1 MCSSRV
7 SCDDNDK
14 RQITVTS
21 QLRFNSKTKTHLCLA
36 GLAFSGILLGLCVV
50 ASIAWGAADIS
61 FSEAYQS
68 LIAFDGSPNH
78 LIIRTVRLPRSL
90 LAIIVGAAISMAGA
104 IMQGITR
111 NPLADPGI
119 LGINAG
125 AVLAVVGTI
134 FLFGASSPSFY
145 VWCAFAGAGI
155 TALSVYFL
163 ASLGRSGTTPLNL
176 TIAGAAVSAFL
187 TSLTTAV
194 LIVSQR
200 TLEEIRFWLAGSLAG
215 ADLSLVRQILPYVCV
230 GAILTLM
237 ISRQITILSLG
248 EEVATG
254 LGQNTVW
261 VKMAAAVCVLLLA
274 GSAVAVA
281 GAIGFIG
288 LVVPH
293 IVRLLVGVDYRWIL
307 PYSAV
312 FGAIL
317 LLGSDIAARL
327 ILQPQEI
334 PVGIMTALVGAPFFL
349 YLAKTKVK
357 K

>member
-1 MCSSRV
+1 MRLPYLSS
-7 SCDDNDK
+7 
-14 RQITVTS
+14 
-21 QLRFNSKTKTHLCLA
+21 
-36 GLAFSGILLGLCVV
+36 GLSVAIASLILMACFG
-50 ASIAWGAADIS
+50 ASITLGAADITLGEVWRAL
-61 FSEAYQS
+61 FNFNEAS
-68 LIAFDGSPNH
+68 TNH

-90 LAIIVGAAISMAGA
+90 LAIIVGAAISTAGA

-125 AVLAVVGTI
+125 AVLAVVVAI

-145 VWCAFAGAGI
+145 VWCAFGGAGI
-155 TALSVYFL
+155 TAISVYGL
-163 ASLGRSGTTPLNL
+163 ASLGRNGMTPLNL
-176 TIAGAAVSAFL
+176 TIAGAAISAFL

-194 LIVSQR
+194 LIISQR

-215 ADLSLVRQILPYVCV
+215 ADLNLIWQILPYIGV
-230 GAILTLM
+230 GALLTFI
-237 ISRQITILSLG
+237 ISRQVTILSLG
-248 EEVATG
+248 EDVARG
-254 LGQNTVW
+254 LGQQTAW
-261 VKMAAAVCVLLLA
+261 VKIVAAVCVLLLA

-293 IVRLLVGVDYRWIL
+293 MVRLLVGVDYRWIL

-327 ILQPQEI
+327 IVQPQEV
-334 PVGIMTALVGAPFFL
+334 PVGIMTALVGAPFFI
-349 YLAKTKVK
+349 YLAKKVK

>member
-1 MCSSRV
+1 MQILSRTKPVIGLIVGFIVLVICLFISV
-7 SCDDNDK
+7 SY
-14 RQITVTS
+14 
-21 QLRFNSKTKTHLCLA
+21 
-36 GLAFSGILLGLCVV
+36 
-50 ASIAWGAADIS
+50 GAADIS
-61 FSEAYQS
+61 WKGVYNS
-68 LIAFDGSPNH
+68 LISFDGSREH

-90 LAIIVGAAISMAGA
+90 LAMIVGASISTAGA

-125 AVLAVVGTI
+125 AAFAVVMAI

-155 TALSVYFL
+155 TAVSVYFL
-163 ASLGRSGTTPLNL
+163 ASLGRSGITPLNL
-176 TIAGAAVSAFL
+176 TIAGAAISAFL
-187 TSLTTAV
+187 SSLTTGI
-194 LIVSQR
+194 LIVSQS

-215 ADLSLVRQILPYVCV
+215 ADTSLILQILPYVCI
-230 GAILTLM
+230 GMILTLV
-237 ISRQITILSLG
+237 ISKQITILSLG
-248 EEVATG
+248 EDIAKG
-254 LGQNTVW
+254 LGQQTVW
-261 VKMAAAVCVLLLA
+261 VKILAAVCVLLLD
-274 GSAVAVA
+274 GSAIAVA

-293 IVRLLVGVDYRWIL
+293 IVRFIVGVDYRWIL
-307 PYSAV
+307 PYSAL

-317 LLGSDIAARL
+317 LLASDIAARL
-327 ILQPQEI
+327 IIKPQEI
-334 PVGIMTALVGAPFFL
+334 PVGIMTALVGAPFFI

>member
-1 MCSSRV
+1 MSILPRPQPIIGLILGCFVLLACLFLSV
-7 SCDDNDK
+7 SY
-14 RQITVTS
+14 
-21 QLRFNSKTKTHLCLA
+21 
-36 GLAFSGILLGLCVV
+36 
-50 ASIAWGAADIS
+50 GAADIPWQNIY
-61 FSEAYQS
+61 ES
-68 LIAFDGSPNH
+68 LVSFDGSKEH

-90 LAIIVGAAISMAGA
+90 LAIIVGAAISTAGA

-125 AVLAVVGTI
+125 AAFAVVIAI
-134 FLFGASSPSFY
+134 FLFGSSSPSFY

-155 TALSVYFL
+155 TAAVVYIL
-163 ASLGRSGTTPLNL
+163 ASLGRSGITPLNL
-176 TIAGAAVSAFL
+176 TIAGAAISAFL
-187 TSLTTAV
+187 TSLTTGV
-194 LIVSQR
+194 LIISQR

-215 ADLSLVRQILPYVCV
+215 ADRSLILQILPYICL
-230 GAILTLM
+230 GMILTLI

-248 EEVATG
+248 EDVAKG
-254 LGQNTVW
+254 LGQQTAW
-261 VKMAAAVCVLLLA
+261 VKIVAAICILLLS
-274 GSAVAVA
+274 GSAIAVA

-293 IVRLLVGVDYRWIL
+293 IVRFLVGVDYLWIL

-317 LLGSDIAARL
+317 LLVSDIAARL
-327 ILQPQEI
+327 VIQPQEI
-334 PVGIMTALVGAPFFL
+334 PVGIMTALVGAPFFI

>member
-1 MCSSRV
+1 MNKPISRQAHV
-7 SCDDNDK
+7 SVLQRPQPLMGLFLGCF
-14 RQITVTS
+14 V
-21 QLRFNSKTKTHLCLA
+21 LLACLF
-36 GLAFSGILLGLCVV
+36 FSV
-50 ASIAWGAADIS
+50 SYGAADIPWQNIY
-61 FSEAYQS
+61 ES
-68 LIAFDGSPNH
+68 LVSFDGSREH

-90 LAIIVGAAISMAGA
+90 LAVVVGAAISTAGA

-125 AVLAVVGTI
+125 AAFAVVMTI
-134 FLFGASSPSFY
+134 FLFGSSSSNFY

-155 TALSVYFL
+155 TAISVYFL
-163 ASLGRSGTTPLNL
+163 ASLGRSGITPLNL
-176 TIAGAAVSAFL
+176 TIAGAAISAFL
-187 TSLTTAV
+187 TSLTSGV

-215 ADLSLVRQILPYVCV
+215 ADRSLILQILPYVCI
-230 GAILTLM
+230 GMILALI

-248 EEVATG
+248 EDVAKG
-254 LGQNTVW
+254 LGQQTAW
-261 VKMAAAVCVLLLA
+261 VKILAAVCVVLLN

-293 IVRLLVGVDYRWIL
+293 VVRFLVGVDYRWIL

-317 LLGSDIAARL
+317 LLASDIAARL
-327 ILQPQEI
+327 IIQTQEI
-334 PVGIMTALVGAPFFL
+334 PVGIMTALVGAPFFI